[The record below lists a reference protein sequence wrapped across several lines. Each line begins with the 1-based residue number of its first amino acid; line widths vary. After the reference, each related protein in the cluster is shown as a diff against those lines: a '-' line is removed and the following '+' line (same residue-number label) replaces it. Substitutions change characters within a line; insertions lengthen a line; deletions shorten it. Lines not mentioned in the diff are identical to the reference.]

1 MKIAIID
8 LLRFTRVI
16 WQLPAL
22 SFSLSGLS
30 QSLLG
35 ATVVT
40 PLPIFL
46 SDTPTFNETQRHAYE
61 QQTAPRCEM
70 CLKAVATKGSA
81 TTTLLQHVKQR
92 NSAEREQCVA
102 LRAAAAWDAS
112 PKTAAPKQV
121 MLAASFS
128 HGTPYD
134 KKGSKWK
141 QIMEAVMF
149 YIAKDMVPIYT
160 VEKPGFVST
169 LRAIEAR

>member
-1 MKIAIID
+1 MVASGS
-8 LLRFTRVI
+8 LFL
-16 WQLPAL
+16 
-22 SFSLSGLS
+22 SLSGLS

-40 PLPIFL
+40 PSPSL
-46 SDTPTFNETQRHAYE
+46 SATRPHSVK

-81 TTTLLQHVKQR
+81 TTTPFQHLKQR
-92 NSAEREQCVA
+92 HSAEWERRVA
-102 LRAAAAWDAS
+102 LRGAAARDTS

-128 HGTPYD
+128 HGTPHN

-141 QIMEAVMF
+141 QITDAVMF

-169 LRAIEAR
+169 PRAIRGPLVPIAPFVQLCVYLYFNFAKR